1 MKVGELVGTL
11 TPLMQE
17 HSTIYVYCGKE
28 VLFVGFYK
36 PLFSRDDKDKK
47 VKSWRWTEHHGSSY
61 LEIEVE
67 E

>member
-1 MKVGELVGTL
+1 MYIVV
-11 TPLMQE
+11 
-17 HSTIYVYCGKE
+17 KE
-28 VLFVGFYK
+28 VLFMGFYK
-36 PLFSRDDKDKK
+36 PLFSRDDKDKN